1 VSIPSP
7 RPEQPAP
14 TAEEVTMRLL
24 ADPDRM
30 RELARIDLDDPVL
43 RARLD
48 AIAHDTR
55 VRLGATISLITLVL
69 DSVQLIAGSDGL
81 DGWMAEAGGTPVEW
95 SFCANAV
102 LTGRP
107 YVVEDAARDPR
118 QLDNPL
124 VTQDGIASYCG
135 VPLTGASGQVLGA
148 HCVLGRRPEEYTAEH
163 LAALHE
169 AGLEV
174 SRVLAEYTHAPSPAE

>member
-1 VSIPSP
+1 
-7 RPEQPAP
+7 
-14 TAEEVTMRLL
+14 MRAL
-24 ADPDRM
+24 AHPDRI

-48 AIAHDTR
+48 AIARDTR
-55 VRLGATISLITLVL
+55 ERLGAQIGLITLVL

-81 DGWMAEAGGTPVEW
+81 DGWMAAAGGTPVEW

-107 YVVEDAARDPR
+107 YVVEDAALDPR
-118 QLDNPL
+118 QAGNPL

-135 VPLTGASGQVLGA
+135 VPLTGATGQVLGA
-148 HCVLGRRPEEYTAEH
+148 HCVLGRQPHEYTPAD
-163 LAALHE
+163 LAVLHE
-169 AGLEV
+169 AGLQA
-174 SRVLAEYTHAPSPAE
+174 SRVLGEHTAAPHPGG